1 MRGSRTEVSPL
12 VSDASF
18 LLVEAPSDLVEL
30 RAAVRLSGSA
40 SRTRDGELPYGYI
53 GCGPA
58 RRQAE
63 SVGESSRA
71 PTTEGLKGM
80 GKKNRRRPQ
89 QRRITESAADSHA
102 QAVLKSVGAQLS
114 LRAELLSADDP
125 SARAEKLLADAID
138 ELSTAIVEFDPVR
151 VIEVARVRC
160 LPWSFLPQAGASEA
174 GLTRAE
180 VLALLA
186 LTSHANRVGEAGPTT
201 TELAGGE
208 EASRGSLHAQPI
220 TDAVFGRI
228 DAVDTIL
235 NLAQAKDLLNADPED
250 AIGLITAKIR
260 GAEVWIRNSSYPDR
274 VEITVRELFSD
285 EGVDQALRA
294 RLGFGVDEALLAL
307 QGCHQMQVDR
317 FSARMEKW
325 RDDMTGAM
333 QAHPH
338 GLNEEERSRW
348 IGQWQAFWEPESEFV
363 TLSAQEIADHTG
375 LDGATVQAT
384 LEFFA
389 LDLDGS
395 TPRSVINAFT
405 AGDNPLR
412 TNPVIA
418 GTDGRFML
426 VHDAHIVV
434 AVREAFEQYLKG
446 TPTWD
451 QYQAHRGK
459 VLEKRTETALARVL
473 PEATALHGFEY
484 YVPATEA
491 EEAGPV
497 EGYTKRVE
505 GDHLLVLDDVAII
518 VEDKAVA
525 VAPAARAGD
534 TRRLRNDLTRIIERA
549 ITQARRLRDR
559 IETDRGLRLHGA
571 EWMDLSSIREIHTVA
586 VSLEDL
592 AATTTGT
599 AELIRAGFIDKDCIA
614 WTVSLHDLDLISE
627 LIDHPAEF
635 LLYLRRRTDPLATV
649 LYTASD
655 ELDLF
660 LHFQQ
665 KGLYVEPDPDE
676 LRKKL
681 PFLPAATA
689 AERRRF
695 KRQTP
700 EYITSLT
707 DQLDVWHR
715 QRIASTASST
725 HGASAG
731 PGLDF
736 ETTPTGRAAMASS
749 PLRPLLDDL
758 RASRTFAW
766 LSIGATLLSAA
777 TDAQKRMARIPR
789 DLLKHPFGDGRGRSM
804 TIPIVDVRGDGWLLA
819 WITRPPT
826 RSLDDFATEMSIYI
840 QAKAHQLGMRRA
852 AAFLYDEATGVLAHT
867 LFASHLGEPTPEVLA
882 ALGKLRPADA
892 WSATPPPAAKA
903 RAGGRST
910 AKRKAKRSHR

>member
-1 MRGSRTEVSPL
+1 
-12 VSDASF
+12 
-18 LLVEAPSDLVEL
+18 
-30 RAAVRLSGSA
+30 
-40 SRTRDGELPYGYI
+40 
-53 GCGPA
+53 
-58 RRQAE
+58 
-63 SVGESSRA
+63 
-71 PTTEGLKGM
+71 M
-80 GKKNRRRPQ
+80 GKKNR
-89 QRRITESAADSHA
+89 QRRYQRRSLAPSADSHA

-125 SARAEKLLADAID
+125 SARAEQLLAEAID
-138 ELSTAIVEFDPVR
+138 ELSTAIAEFDTAR
-151 VIEVARVRC
+151 VIEVARLKC
-160 LPWSFLPQAGASEA
+160 LPWSFFPQAGAAEG

-186 LTSHANRVGEAGPTT
+186 VTSHASRGSEAGPTK
-201 TELAGGE
+201 TELVGGE
-208 EASRGSLHAQPI
+208 EAGRGPSHAQPI
-220 TDAVFGRI
+220 TDAVYGRI

-235 NLAQAKDLLNADPED
+235 NLAQVRDLLDADPED
-250 AIGLITAKIR
+250 VIGLITAKIR

-274 VEITVRELFSD
+274 VEITVRELFSH
-285 EGVDQALRA
+285 EGVDQALKA
-294 RLGFGVDEALLAL
+294 RLGFGVDEALRAL

-317 FSARMEKW
+317 FSARTERW

-333 QAHPH
+333 QAHPD
-338 GLNEEERSRW
+338 GLNEQERSHW
-348 IGQWQAFWEPESEFV
+348 IGQWQAFWEPESQFV

-375 LDGATVQAT
+375 LDGAAVQAT

-389 LDLDGS
+389 LDLYGS
-395 TPRSVINAFT
+395 TPRSVINAFA

-446 TPTWD
+446 TPAWD

-459 VLEKRTETALARVL
+459 VLEERTQKALASVL
-473 PEATALHGFEY
+473 PEATALHGFQY

-505 GDHLLVLDDVAII
+505 GDHLFVLDDVAII

-549 ITQARRLRDR
+549 VSQARRLRDR
-559 IETDRGLRLHGA
+559 IETDQGLRLHGA
-571 EWMDLSSIREIHTVA
+571 EWMDLSSVREIHTIA

-614 WTVSLHDLDLISE
+614 WTVSLHDLDLVAE

-649 LYTASD
+649 IYTASD

-676 LRKKL
+676 LRNKL
-681 PFLPAATA
+681 PCLPAATA

-700 EYITSLT
+700 VYITSLT

-715 QRIASTASST
+715 QRIASTANST
-725 HGASAG
+725 HGAG
-731 PGLDF
+731 EDQGVDF
-736 ETTPTGRAAMASS
+736 ETTPTGRPAMVPT
-749 PLRPLLDDL
+749 PLRALLEEL

-766 LSIGATLLSAA
+766 LSIGATLLSGA
-777 TDAQKRMARIPR
+777 TDAQEEMARIPR
-789 DLLKHPFGDGRGRSM
+789 DLLRHPFGDGRGRSM
-804 TIPIVDVRGDGWLLA
+804 TIPVVDVRGDGWLLA
-819 WITRPPT
+819 WITRPPP
-826 RSLDDFATEMSIYI
+826 RSFDDFADEMSIYI

-852 AAFLYDEATGVLAHT
+852 AAFLYDEATGALERT
-867 LFASHLGEPTPEVLA
+867 LFESHLGEPIPEVLA

-892 WSATPPPAAKA
+892 WSAKPPPKAKA

-910 AKRKAKRSHR
+910 AKRKAQRSRR